1 MGSLYALF
9 RELGCS
15 LDIEE
20 TFCVLDRE
28 LRMAVPYR
36 SIALH
41 LAEDEDLRLVG
52 MRGQDW
58 PTPAALAA
66 CPIPP
71 RVAATR
77 RPAINIALPRPLV
90 GDEDPGAA
98 ASIPLER
105 PVGCG
110 GDLVG
115 VLTLC
120 RGSGELFLDREV
132 AVLLE
137 LAPKLAAV
145 LANASA
151 FQKAARMARMDP
163 RTGESSTR
171 VLFERLDAEI
181 ARQRRGH
188 STLAVVECAVSG
200 PAALGFISQYDYARQ
215 TLNRVAEELGKC
227 CREYDF
233 VARCGDEFVVVL
245 PECDGAGLETLEE
258 RIRTVI
264 AEIGLRSGFPLC
276 VNLGA
281 AYCPE
286 DGLDAEDLLA
296 AAERRLLLS
305 VSADGR
311 SGR

>member
-1 MGSLYALF
+1 MESLYALF

-15 LDIEE
+15 LEIEE
-20 TFCVLDRE
+20 TFSVLDRE

-41 LAEDEDLRLVG
+41 LVGDEGLRLVG
-52 MRGQDW
+52 GRGQHW
-58 PTPAALAA
+58 HSAAALEA
-66 CPIPP
+66 CPNPP

-77 RPAINIALPRPLV
+77 RPAINTALPGPLV
-90 GDEDPGAA
+90 GDEDRGVAT
-98 ASIPLER
+98 SIPLER
-105 PVGCG
+105 PVGRGC
-110 GDLVG
+110 DLVG

-120 RGSGELFLDREV
+120 RNSSELFLDREV

-145 LANASA
+145 FANASA
-151 FQKAARMARMDP
+151 FQKAARLARINP

-171 VLFERLDAEI
+171 ALFERLDAEI

-200 PAALGFISQYDYARQ
+200 PVALGLVSQYDYARQ
-215 TLNRVAEELGKC
+215 TLNRVAKELGNC

-245 PECDGAGLETLEE
+245 PECDRAGLETLEE

-264 AEIGLRSGFPLC
+264 TGISLRSNFPLF

-281 AYCPE
+281 AFCPE

-296 AAERRLLLS
+296 AAERRLRLCA
-305 VSADGR
+305 SADGR
-311 SGR
+311 SNK